1 MSGWAC
7 VCVRLGFAVV
17 AVSMYLYKC
26 RGICALMVGVL
37 GGGRELASVYV

>member
-7 VCVRLGFAVV
+7 VCVRLGFAV